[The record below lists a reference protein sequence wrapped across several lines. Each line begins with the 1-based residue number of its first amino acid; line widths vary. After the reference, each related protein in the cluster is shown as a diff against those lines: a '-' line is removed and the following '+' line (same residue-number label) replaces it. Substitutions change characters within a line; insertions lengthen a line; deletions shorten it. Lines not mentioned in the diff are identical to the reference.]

1 MAKGKNKGTV
11 TTRDWQI
18 SSKYGLYTKTLVEGG
33 GTMTIGEEVE
43 IDYIHRR
50 TLMIGINDKAYK
62 CHYQMRWQPKQIVVR
77 DFHIFQRVSDNWQ
90 NGLYYFV
97 GRKDGIVYQMFR
109 SDVVNSVMEEYGL
122 DEQYNNNKA
131 HTRSRYIPKKYRKEG
146 EGRYAKPE
154 KD

>member
-1 MAKGKNKGTV
+1 MAKGKNTGTV
-11 TTRDWQI
+11 TTRDRQI
-18 SSKYGLYTKTLVEGG
+18 SAKYGLYTKTLVEGG
-33 GTMTIGEEVE
+33 GTMTIGDEVE

-62 CHYQMRWQPKQIVVR
+62 CHYEMRWQPTQILTR

-97 GRKDGIVYQMFR
+97 GRKDGMVYQMLR
-109 SDVVNSVMEEYGL
+109 GDVVQSVMEEYGL
-122 DEQYNNNKA
+122 DEMYNKNKA
-131 HTRSRYIPKKYRKEG
+131 QTRSRYIPAKYRKEG
-146 EGRYAKPE
+146 EGRYAEPK